1 MKITKTQLRQ
11 IIKEEITKELDSGES
26 LQENERGESYGGF
39 YQDDMTDEEF
49 EKFKKALSRAY
60 RAGKRGADLKKVGD
74 HYKTQYA
81 KRKTPEFAASQ
92 EPKKFGS
99 ASKAE
104 FGRGGKRIKKSSYG
118 QSSPHVSGNRRD
130 K

>member
-1 MKITKTQLRQ
+1 M
-11 IIKEEITKELDSGES
+11 IKEEISKELDSDET
-26 LQENERGESYGGF
+26 LQEQERGESYGGF

-49 EKFKKALSRAY
+49 DKFKRALSRAY

-92 EPKKFGS
+92 KPLKFGP

-104 FGRGGKRIKKSSYG
+104 FGRGGKRIKKNPYDHS
-118 QSSPHVSGNRRD
+118 
-130 K
+130 

>member
-1 MKITKTQLRQ
+1 MKITKSQLRQ
-11 IIKEEITKELDSGES
+11 MIKEEITKELDSDES

-49 EKFKKALSRAY
+49 EKFKRALSRAY
-60 RAGKRGADLKKVGD
+60 RAGKRGDDLKKVGD

-92 EPKKFGS
+92 EPLKFGS
-99 ASKAE
+99 SSKSG
-104 FGRGGKRIKKSSYG
+104 FGRGGRRRG
-118 QSSPHVSGNRRD
+118 GSPYDGGGHRD
-130 K
+130 AR